1 MCSSHGEAYVGE
13 GTDWPGPPG
22 RARGKCRAAHVERGK
37 TTPMET
43 TPARPGGAEVR
54 RAGESDL
61 DIIVGQ
67 TWQVASEG
75 RWIGAEVPFDRDARR
90 ERLAS
95 ALANDSA
102 AVLVACTPGGA
113 EGPGM
118 VGQIWVSIAPYGVA
132 DIGMLVVEAWRGRG
146 ICRLLLASAM
156 QWAADAG
163 AHKMALEVWPHNE
176 AAIRLYRGAGFVE
189 EGRKVRRYR
198 RPNGDLWDS
207 VLMGRPLTGPS

>member
-1 MCSSHGEAYVGE
+1 
-13 GTDWPGPPG
+13 
-22 RARGKCRAAHVERGK
+22 
-37 TTPMET
+37 MET

-54 RAGESDL
+54 QTSESDL
-61 DIIVGQ
+61 DIIVEQ

-95 ALANDSA
+95 ALADDYA
-102 AVLVACTPGGA
+102 TVLVACIPGGA
-113 EGPGM
+113 DGPSM
-118 VGQIWVSIAPYGVA
+118 VGHIWVSIAPYGVA

-146 ICRLLLASAM
+146 IGRLLLESAI

-176 AAIRLYRGAGFVE
+176 AAIRLYRSAGFVE
-189 EGRKVRRYR
+189 EGRKVRHYR
-198 RPNGDLWDS
+198 RRNGDLWDS